1 MKVSALCTDIDGTLL
16 NADRELSPRTIAAIL
31 SLKNRIPVIL
41 ASSRMPSAMRH
52 LQQELNIAHQPLIC
66 YNGGYVIQY
75 PEGSTQPT
83 VFDSVVIPP
92 RICQAVLDIAQ
103 HPAIHVSL
111 FNEDYWYAPRTDE
124 WTEREARI
132 TKVIPTL
139 IVPSHLPIVKN
150 WSDAKTGAHKI
161 MCMGPE
167 EKIHELESQL
177 NAKFSED
184 LHVYRSKSTYLEIA
198 PRSISKATALKLIL
212 RKKFNVD
219 LSEVMAFGDNYNDIE
234 MIRAVGLGVA
244 VNNAREE
251 VKAVAREITNNSKE
265 DGVAIAIE
273 KYCL

>member
-1 MKVSALCTDIDGTLL
+1 M
-16 NADRELSPRTIAAIL
+16 
-31 SLKNRIPVIL
+31 
-41 ASSRMPSAMRH
+41 H
-52 LQQELNIAHQPLIC
+52 
-66 YNGGYVIQY
+66 
-75 PEGSTQPT
+75 
-83 VFDSVVIPP
+83 
-92 RICQAVLDIAQ
+92 
-103 HPAIHVSL
+103 
-111 FNEDYWYAPRTDE
+111 
-124 WTEREARI
+124 
-132 TKVIPTL
+132 
-139 IVPSHLPIVKN
+139 
-150 WSDAKTGAHKI
+150 
-161 MCMGPE
+161 GPE

-198 PRSISKATALKLIL
+198 PRSISKASALKLIL